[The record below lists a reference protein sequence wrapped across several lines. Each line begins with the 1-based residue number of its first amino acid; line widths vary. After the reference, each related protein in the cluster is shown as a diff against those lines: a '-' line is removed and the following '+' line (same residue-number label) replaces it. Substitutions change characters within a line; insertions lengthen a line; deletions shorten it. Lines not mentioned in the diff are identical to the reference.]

1 LENLIELQDGSFR
14 WIDFQQSDLSPAM
27 VQRDL
32 EELTKS
38 MLNDPVLPV
47 GLNEKIRVYSCTDMG
62 DPHLDVCRAAITKAL
77 TDAIV
82 MGGGF

>member
-1 LENLIELQDGSFR
+1 LENLIELVDGSFR

-38 MLNDPVLPV
+38 MLNDPVLPAE
-47 GLNEKIRVYSCTDMG
+47 LNEQIRVYSCTDMG
-62 DPHLDVCRAAITKAL
+62 DPHQEVCHEAIKKAL
-77 TDAIV
+77 TDTIV
-82 MGGGF
+82 